1 MKKWVFGIDIGMT
14 IITAFVL
21 VYSSGGCSSAQ
32 LDAFALQLQDQNSTL
47 QQVAEA
53 MIQTVPVVQAVAVT
67 LPAGVWTVLGLNIAS
82 SVAAA
87 IVASRK
93 NKVVPINE

>member
-21 VYSSGGCSSAQ
+21 VYSAGGCSSAQ
-32 LDAFALQLQDQNSTL
+32 LDAFAIQLKDQNSTL

-53 MIQTVPVVQAVAVT
+53 MVTAGPAMQTVAVT
-67 LPAGVWTVLGLNIAS
+67 LPLGTWFVLGANIAS
-82 SVAAA
+82 SIAAA

-93 NKVVPINE
+93 TQVVSINE